1 MQQSTVSKTSS
12 FNSCLFPAGKILRVP
27 GRGASSSHG
36 KEEPSWHSPL
46 LQPQGG
52 SDLPSDLPKV
62 PQLRHPVLSQ
72 SRLGI
77 ARCPHGTARV
87 RGTDQRVQGAT
98 QARGTGTG
106 WPQSVKHKGRKG
118 GTGSSKCCSS
128 SGSKKPPWDGSAFVP
143 RRWHSAIPAR
153 SGRDSV
159 LPILLQTRAHK
170 QLEQEQQEAPGTTRP
185 FASDANGAALPPA
198 STCWDVSQDGTFQRS
213 HGLHALKPSTSSR
226 SDTPMLLLRTSVFLP
241 VTHPGGDLSP
251 LPSPSS
257 IPPSNSC

>member
-1 MQQSTVSKTSS
+1 MALPTSAAPGRIRPPFRS
-12 FNSCLFPAGKILRVP
+12 AKGPSAEAPSALPKPAGCCSV
-27 GRGASSSHG
+27 SSRHCPS
-36 KEEPSWHSPL
+36 SWH
-46 LQPQGG
+46 G
-52 SDLPSDLPKV
+52 SEGS
-62 PQLRHPVLSQ
+62 RCHPGS
-72 SRLGI
+72 
-77 ARCPHGTARV
+77 
-87 RGTDQRVQGAT
+87 
-98 QARGTGTG
+98 GTGTG

-118 GTGSSKCCSS
+118 GTGSSECCSS
-128 SGSKKPPWDGSAFVP
+128 SGSKKPPWDGSAFVL

-198 STCWDVSQDGTFQRS
+198 SMCQHVSQDGSFQRS
-213 HGLHALKPSTSSR
+213 HGLHALKPSTSSC